1 LLFTQRRLSIKSKL
15 AKYGLLFITPFF
27 VTFLVFQL
35 YPIIYT
41 LALSFTRETDRRKL
55 IFGGLRN
62 FIYLAGDKMF
72 WQSVVNTWI
81 IWIGCIIPQIVLALI
96 LAVLLSQ
103 YRIRGADF
111 FRALFYLPN
120 LVTAASI
127 GVLFSVLMDWQ
138 TGTVNKILLAMNLI
152 KEPVYWMGN
161 PFAARS
167 IVSIIQWWMWFGHST
182 IILTAG
188 VKAIEPELI
197 EAAVVDGAGNGQRF
211 FRITL
216 PLLRPTLLYVAVTS
230 LIGGMQIFDIPMAIN
245 RSGDANRSLMTMV
258 LYVYNTAFKNKNYSY
273 GAAVSYG
280 IFFIIMAF
288 SLIFFRVLAPRTE
301 EEQ

>member
-1 LLFTQRRLSIKSKL
+1 MKSKL
-15 AKYGLLFITPFF
+15 SKYGYLFTAPFLIG
-27 VTFLVFQL
+27 FLVFQL
-35 YPIIYT
+35 YPILYT
-41 LALSFTRETDRRKL
+41 FNLSFTRETERRKL
-55 IFGGLRN
+55 VYAGLRN
-62 FIYLAGDKMF
+62 YFYLMKDTVF
-72 WQSVVNTWI
+72 WQSVSNTWI
-81 IWIGCIIPQIVLALI
+81 IWIGCIIPQIVCALV

-103 YRIRGADF
+103 YRIRGAGF

-138 TGTVNKILLAMNLI
+138 TGTVNKLLLAAGLI
-152 KEPVYWMGN
+152 REPVYWLGN
-161 PFAARS
+161 PYAARS
-167 IVSIIQWWMWFGHST
+167 LTSIIQWWMWFGHST

-188 VKAIEPELI
+188 VKAISQELI

-230 LIGGMQIFDIPMAIN
+230 LIGGMQIFDIPMALT
-245 RSGDANRSLMTMV
+245 RGEDANRALMTMV

-280 IFFIIMAF
+280 IFVIILGVSLVFFKFI
-288 SLIFFRVLAPRTE
+288 APRTAE
-301 EEQ
+301 EK